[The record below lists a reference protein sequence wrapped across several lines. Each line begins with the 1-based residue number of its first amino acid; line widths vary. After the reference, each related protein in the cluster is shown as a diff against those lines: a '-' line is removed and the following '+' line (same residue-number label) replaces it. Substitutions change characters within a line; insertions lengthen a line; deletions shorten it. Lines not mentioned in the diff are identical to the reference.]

1 MEIASDP
8 AATRLKTRAQ
18 ELAASIAPQLVDFR
32 QRLHQIPELGNHLP
46 LTQAEVLSE
55 LTGMDL
61 EISTGSALSSV
72 TAVLRGR
79 AGRPGAVKPVV
90 LLRGDMDALPVTERN
105 ALTYRSRHEGLMH
118 ACGHDLHVAGLLGA
132 ARILHSLRDELAGDV
147 VFMFQ
152 PGEEAPGGAEPMIAE
167 GVLDAAGRR
176 ADAAFGLH
184 VFSDGH
190 PRGTW
195 YGRPG
200 AQMAAADE
208 LHVRFIGIGGHG
220 SQPHG
225 AVDPIPALCEAVTA
239 LQTMVTRG
247 FDIFDPV
254 VLTVGKIS
262 GGTRDNIIPGDAVF
276 AATVRSFSP
285 QARASIKDKSIR
297 LVNGVAAAHG
307 LEAEISYVELY
318 PPTVNAPEAFNLARQ
333 TIIDL
338 FGAERFTEMANP
350 MPGSEDFSFI
360 AERVPSAFLFL
371 SACASDDPRDAGANH
386 SSHARFDD
394 SVLPDAAAWLAEV
407 ALRYIN
413 GLSGGSNGT
422 STPLRAVTVS

>member
-1 MEIASDP
+1 MEIASET
-8 AATRLKTRAQ
+8 AAPRLKTRTQ
-18 ELAASIAPQLVDFR
+18 ELAASIAPELVAFR

-55 LTGMDL
+55 LAGMDL
-61 EISTGSALSSV
+61 EISTGSELSSV
-72 TAVLRGR
+72 TAVLRGGG
-79 AGRPGAVKPVV
+79 ALPDAVKPVV
-90 LLRGDMDALPVTERN
+90 LLRGDMDALPVTENN
-105 ALTYRSRHEGLMH
+105 ALPYRSRHDGLMH

-132 ARILHSLRDELAGDV
+132 VRILHSLRDELAGDV

-190 PRGTW
+190 PRGIW
-195 YGRPG
+195 YGRAG

-208 LHVRFIGIGGHG
+208 LHVQFTGVGGHG

-254 VLTVGKIS
+254 VLTVGKIA
-262 GGTRDNIIPGDAVF
+262 GGTRDNIIPGDAMF
-276 AATVRSFSP
+276 AATVRSFST
-285 QARASIKDKSIR
+285 QARASIKEKSIR
-297 LVNGVAAAHG
+297 LVNGIAAAHG
-307 LEAEISYVELY
+307 LEAEISYVDLY
-318 PPTVNAPEAFNLARQ
+318 PPTENAPAAFNLARQ

-338 FGAERFTEMANP
+338 FGAERFVEMTNP
-350 MPGSEDFSFI
+350 MPGSEDFSFV
-360 AERVPSAFLFL
+360 AERIPSAFLFL
-371 SACASDDPRDAGANH
+371 SACAADSPRDAGANH
-386 SSHARFDD
+386 SPHARFDD

-407 ALRYIN
+407 ALRHIN
-413 GLSGGSNGT
+413 KVPAGSDSTSAPLRT
-422 STPLRAVTVS
+422 STVS